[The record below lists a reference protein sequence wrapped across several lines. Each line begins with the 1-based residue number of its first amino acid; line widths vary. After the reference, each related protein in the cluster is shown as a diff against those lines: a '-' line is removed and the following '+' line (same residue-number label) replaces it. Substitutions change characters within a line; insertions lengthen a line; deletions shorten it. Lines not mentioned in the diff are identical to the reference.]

1 MSFLL
6 VILILTMQKT
16 DILRQSFE
24 GVFVGLGPCELAQVT
39 IGLIRNRSRSCEE
52 VGSGLDWLA
61 DKWPALPEQL
71 LTLGTSPSPNSCPQD
86 KDNDN
91 DKRKKM
97 DNQDNLYFVILGNP
111 QPLALAPKSM
121 ETYAR
126 S

>member
-1 MSFLL
+1 MSLLL

-39 IGLIRNRSRSCEE
+39 IGLIRNRSKSCEE
-52 VGSGLDWLA
+52 VGSGVDWLA

-71 LTLGTSPSPNSCPQD
+71 LTLGTSPWPNSCPQD

-91 DKRKKM
+91 DKRTK
-97 DNQDNLYFVILGNP
+97 NG
-111 QPLALAPKSM
+111 QPGKSLF
-121 ETYAR
+121 YGLRLWPLKVWKAQAR